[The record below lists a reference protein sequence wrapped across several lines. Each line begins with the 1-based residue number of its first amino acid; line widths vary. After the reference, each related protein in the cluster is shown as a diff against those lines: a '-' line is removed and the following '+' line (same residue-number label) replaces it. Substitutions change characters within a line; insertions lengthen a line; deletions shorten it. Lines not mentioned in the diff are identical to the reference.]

1 MTKVLNFYKKIKKSL
16 YQRMLHINLMFISNC
31 KKIPPRKKYDY
42 FQCQKKW
49 LLSPEDLTA
58 TLKFS
63 NLYKTLPTNLWTE
76 GISFYL
82 DGTSWVH
89 KGNPPS
95 PAKHFIQEHGEKK
108 SRPQTSVLCY
118 ERINLELMETS
129 LISLLKN
136 VFLICL

>member
-1 MTKVLNFYKKIKKSL
+1 
-16 YQRMLHINLMFISNC
+16 MFISNC
-31 KKIPPRKKYDY
+31 KEIPPRKKYDY

-82 DGTSWVH
+82 DGTSWVQKAIH
-89 KGNPPS
+89 HPLQNISYKNIG
-95 PAKHFIQEHGEKK
+95 KK
-108 SRPQTSVLCY
+108 ESRPQTSVLCY
-118 ERINLELMETS
+118 DRINLELMETS